1 MEPLDIMKALNIV
14 SQLVESDEVG
24 CVQKFSLQA
33 FEKRLHH
40 SIKGAL
46 T

>member
-33 FEKRLHH
+33 FEKD
-40 SIKGAL
+40 SITAL
-46 T
+46 RVH